1 MTNKKK
7 RIYAV
12 ALVIWLLGLVYL
24 GSKSLDEFRSG
35 QQPLGG
41 DDTLIFI
48 KGIIFPSLKSRD
60 QE

>member
-7 RIYAV
+7 RLIAV
-12 ALVIWLLGLVYL
+12 ALVIWILGLIYL

-35 QQPLGG
+35 KKPFNG
-41 DDTLIFI
+41 DDTLTFM
-48 KGIIFPSLKSRD
+48 KNIIFPSLKSRD

>member
-7 RIYAV
+7 RIFAV
-12 ALVIWLLGLVYL
+12 AFVIWILGFIYL

-35 QQPLGG
+35 KMPFS
-41 DDTLIFI
+41 DANDTITLKNIM
-48 KGIIFPSLKSRD
+48 FPSLKSLD